1 MGKVV
6 ARFNLHMFSVVIVTG
21 GKDAVESVELL
32 YTNGTHRCSLPDLPQ
47 GRYYP
52 TQVGLVTC
60 GSTDDAQTQIKSC
73 VTFSDGSWKKSHTL
87 AGGGRA
93 GTVGWASPQGVLLF
107 GGWIGAPHSST
118 TELLLENGNTKPG
131 FRLAYK
137 TYAACSIEEEE
148 SVVITG
154 GYDGHQPH
162 GNNKKVTKYHMDGN
176 SKPLPNLISGRYW
189 HACGLFIN
197 ANGDIVSCSLIF

>member
-93 GTVGWASPQGVLLF
+93 GTVGWASPQGGSITVTLIITTILSTIIILF
-107 GGWIGAPHSST
+107 SPPSSQPSSFILQTSSLPKDPLTST
-118 TELLLENGNTKPG
+118 T
-131 FRLAYK
+131 
-137 TYAACSIEEEE
+137 S
-148 SVVITG
+148 
-154 GYDGHQPH
+154 
-162 GNNKKVTKYHMDGN
+162 
-176 SKPLPNLISGRYW
+176 PLRGSATSSYL
-189 HACGLFIN
+189 
-197 ANGDIVSCSLIF
+197 